1 MFCPNC
7 GNEIPIESNYCPI
20 CGKKLKDVKVTV
32 IDALEKKDTKT
43 KNNEESKN
51 STRVFQPIKNLDGI
65 DNTNEISEII
75 KAVDEQIT
83 ENIHKYET
91 NSYAKEDIQKELKKE
106 VSNKKVSENI
116 AKDKKKD
123 NKMAKSKK
131 EIDNKPPKNTN
142 SINKEETKKSNN
154 KSSNNKEINN
164 AKKVNSN
171 SSTVKED
178 NSNKKFDLKKLWKN
192 FINEDKDEYS
202 IFSSYDDEKENKTKE
217 DHIELSTSSTSSDT
231 STSVNTDTMG
241 IPKIALENEIKKAEE
256 KVVKKEETKK
266 NKVQPEK
273 TISKDTVKKK
283 SETIEKPKQVVK
295 NEKPKL
301 KNPEEKISHKS
312 FTDQVNE
319 ELKKLELENSKKDSS
334 KEKEHIKKDKKE
346 KSDKFTE
353 KENKFFENL
362 KSKRDNK
369 KTSEK
374 NSKLK
379 FSFNKEGFYNL
390 MDWIVI
396 KLDKLDL
403 FILKD
408 GKKSFTITAII
419 GILLSFIP
427 IVVATRRP
435 TFSIF
440 ILLLFK
446 LLFNILEFYIP
457 LNIVTEKVW
466 VETSED
472 EVKYFA
478 FMNWFICQV
487 FLFVAFFLSPWNG
500 LFTFKLLPALTPQ
513 PIGTIMMFIIALLV
527 TLGQYWNQIKK
538 ENKVNFIGWYS
549 ISFMLIHFLSKIFFV
564 MTNLIG

>member
-142 SINKEETKKSNN
+142 SIKKEETKKTNN

-301 KNPEEKISHKS
+301 KDPEEKISHKS

-319 ELKKLELENSKKDSS
+319 ELKKLEMENSKKDSS

-346 KSDKFTE
+346 KSE

-369 KTSEK
+369 KVSEK

>member
-116 AKDKKKD
+116 TKDKKKD

-142 SINKEETKKSNN
+142 SIKKEETKKTNN

-256 KVVKKEETKK
+256 KIVKKEETKK

-301 KNPEEKISHKS
+301 KDPEEKISHKS

-319 ELKKLELENSKKDSS
+319 ELKKLEMENSKKDSS

-346 KSDKFTE
+346 KSE

-369 KTSEK
+369 KVSEK